1 MNTQLP
7 VDPGTFDAGENAE
20 VGGEPRRICQRQR
33 GTPKLVRRG
42 QGQDLVLV
50 WLLLNMEF

>member
-1 MNTQLP
+1 MDPQLS
-7 VDPGTFDAGENAE
+7 VDPGTLDAGQNAK

-42 QGQDLVLV
+42 QGQNFVLV
-50 WLLLNMEF
+50 QLLLNMEF